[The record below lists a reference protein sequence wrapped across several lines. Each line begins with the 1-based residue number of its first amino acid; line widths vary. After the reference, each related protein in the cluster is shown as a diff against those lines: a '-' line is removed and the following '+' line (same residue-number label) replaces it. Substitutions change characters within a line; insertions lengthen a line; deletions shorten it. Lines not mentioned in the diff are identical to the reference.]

1 MCHLCPAN
9 DVNKPDTE
17 QLTSE
22 ATTEFS
28 KHENHSYVKKT
39 LVEWYHEPTASP
51 PRRYIFELVTAGIPD
66 ASLCNTCDI

>member
-28 KHENHSYVKKT
+28 KHENHSYVKKNT
-39 LVEWYHEPTASP
+39 RRMVSRANRKPATALYFRISD
-51 PRRYIFELVTAGIPD
+51 RRY
-66 ASLCNTCDI
+66 S